1 MTISGYQTTQQ
12 PIAIPGEH
20 DLVIRSLLDN
30 QQYYD
35 PKGAAERLGISSA
48 HWSLFGLL
56 WPSGIQLAAQ
66 LADRPVSMNERIL
79 EIGCGLGVAS
89 LVGQRRGAHI
99 TASDRHPL
107 TRTFLKK
114 NAKLNDMPAVRYRH
128 GQWGALDFEP
138 CLLDTDAELLSERYD
153 LIIGSD
159 LLYERGMAQD
169 VASFINDHAF
179 PTAEVWMMDP
189 GRGYRPEFNRH
200 MAAYGFQLKHN
211 NQLQQTLTGTDGVEI
226 DHQTRF
232 LIFRRQGTA
241 APTLTT
247 SLVAS

>member
-1 MTISGYQTTQQ
+1 MTVSGYQTTQQ
-12 PIAIPGEH
+12 PIAIPGVN

-35 PKGAAERLGISSA
+35 PTGAAQRLGISSA

-56 WPSGIQLAAQ
+56 WPSGVQLATQ
-66 LADRPVSMNERIL
+66 LASRPVSLNERIL
-79 EIGCGLGVAS
+79 EIGCGLGLAS

-114 NAKLNDMPAVRYRH
+114 NAHLNGLPVLKYRH
-128 GQWGALDFEP
+128 GQWGSVGPDP
-138 CLLDTDAELLSERYD
+138 CEQDTDAQLLSARYD

-179 PTAEVWMMDP
+179 SAAEVWMMDP
-189 GRGYRPEFNRH
+189 SRGYRPEFNRH
-200 MAAYGFQLKHN
+200 MAAYGFQLQHDT
-211 NQLQQTLTGTDGVEI
+211 QLHQTLTDGDGAEK

-232 LIFRRQGTA
+232 QIFRRTDTGLATEAQRMLQT
-241 APTLTT
+241 
-247 SLVAS
+247 